1 MGNPAPNFTLND
13 LAGQS
18 VSLSDYT
25 GQVILLNFW
34 ATWCPSCTAEM
45 PEYQAIYEHQGQQQ
59 TGDFII
65 LGVNL
70 QEDPAWIDQ
79 FTRGLGVTYP
89 ILLDSDGHITSRQYQ
104 VSGMPTSFIID
115 RQGIIF
121 YRHIGPM
128 SGETLSAE
136 LTELG
141 L

>member
-1 MGNPAPNFTLND
+1 
-13 LAGQS
+13 
-18 VSLSDYT
+18 
-25 GQVILLNFW
+25 
-34 ATWCPSCTAEM
+34 M
-45 PEYQAIYEHQGQQQ
+45 PEYQAVYEDQGQQQ
-59 TGDFII
+59 AGDFII
-65 LGVNL
+65 LAVNL

-89 ILLDSDGHITSRQYQ
+89 ILLDSDGRITARQYQ

-128 SGETLSAE
+128 SGDTLSAK